1 MLRPSSRA
9 IAFCLIALTGCG
21 GGAATVRLDSHHP
34 ASPYGPEAVATAPPL
49 ALVPD
54 EFDRAVVG
62 ATTRVPKERSDTAPA
77 TDHAAPTHSHPTSTA
92 QQSTAA
98 ARGTGSADSTAT
110 RADEPETAI
119 FVCPMHPEVTDTTAS
134 KCPKCGMKLVP
145 KEEHR

>member
-9 IAFCLIALTGCG
+9 IAFCLVALTGC

-34 ASPYGPEAVATAPPL
+34 ASPDGPEAVPRHQPL

-62 ATTRVPKERSDTAPA
+62 ATTGVPTEHSDTAPA
-77 TDHAAPTHSHPTSTA
+77 TDHEAPTHSHHTNTTQESTPAA
-92 QQSTAA
+92 Q
-98 ARGTGSADSTAT
+98 REGSADSTAR
-110 RADEPETAI
+110 RADEPETVT
-119 FVCPMHPEVTDTTAS
+119 FVCPMHPEVIDTTAS
-134 KCPKCGMKLVP
+134 KCPKCGMRLVP